1 MNGTHLEISNYTE
14 NNLERQPKLD
24 TLCKT
29 LILDGDL
36 ARNMLILKEQKLL
49 ESPPIFPN
57 RVQIPVPN
65 QNTNKQFKV

>member
-36 ARNMLILKEQKLL
+36 ARNMLMLKEQKLQ
-49 ESPPIFPN
+49 ESPLIFPN

-65 QNTNKQFKV
+65 QNANEQFKV